1 MSMVLKTEL
10 DRLVQPVQSG
20 NGYQFGS
27 VKMPKIVSITCQ
39 NREPKA
45 NPVLPLVQ
53 FLKSWLWAKIEIYV
67 QFLLYTKC
75 IIVLENKAL
84 G

>member
-1 MSMVLKTEL
+1 MLNCMVIYVEFLYSKCIMSMVLKTEL

-53 FLKSWLWAKIEIYV
+53 FLKS
-67 QFLLYTKC
+67 
-75 IIVLENKAL
+75 
-84 G
+84 

>member
-10 DRLVQPVQSG
+10 DRLVRSVQSR

-45 NPVLPLVQ
+45 NPVLPPVQ
-53 FLKSWLWAKIEIYV
+53 FLKS
-67 QFLLYTKC
+67 
-75 IIVLENKAL
+75 
-84 G
+84 

>member
-27 VKMPKIVSITCQ
+27 VKMPKIVSINCQ

-53 FLKSWLWAKIEIYV
+53 FLKS
-67 QFLLYTKC
+67 
-75 IIVLENKAL
+75 
-84 G
+84 